1 MSVWLSEVRVWCST
15 ASHGLRM
22 RRAGPE
28 TERRRH
34 IATLPPGP
42 CPQPGDYVTTVMCP
56 SLSSLSSNIH
66 NWDSHLAS
74 SSGVIAAAG
83 TAGSRLLTP
92 TSATATHYK
101 HANTEAI
108 NRLDRANKIDVWLP
122 GCLLVKFKL

>member
-1 MSVWLSEVRVWCST
+1 MSVCLSEVRVWCST

-56 SLSSLSSNIH
+56 SPRSPLTSIIGILISPHQVAL
-66 NWDSHLAS
+66 LQR
-74 SSGVIAAAG
+74 AAG
-83 TAGSRLLTP
+83 TAGTRLLTP